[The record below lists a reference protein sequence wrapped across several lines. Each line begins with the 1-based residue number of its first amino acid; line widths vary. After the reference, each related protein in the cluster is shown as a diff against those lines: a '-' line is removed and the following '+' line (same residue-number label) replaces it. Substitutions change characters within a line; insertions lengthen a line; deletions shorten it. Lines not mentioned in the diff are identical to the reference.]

1 MLTKIYARNPSERE
15 LDRVAALLEAGEVII
30 YPTDSVYAFG
40 CSVHAPRAI
49 ERMRRI
55 KGKGETTFSVVFS
68 ELSQI
73 AAY

>member
-1 MLTKIYARNPSERE
+1 MKLSARLRCRVRGLISVSYTHLEVYKRQ
-15 LDRVAALLEAGEVII
+15 VAALLEAGEVII

-55 KGKGETTFSVVFS
+55 KGKGETTF
-68 ELSQI
+68 
-73 AAY
+73 

>member
-40 CSVHAPRAI
+40 CSVHAPRA
-49 ERMRRI
+49 
-55 KGKGETTFSVVFS
+55 S
-68 ELSQI
+68 
-73 AAY
+73 